1 VLTLLDTLRPG
12 GAERVA
18 ATIAAR
24 IDRDRYEPMV
34 CVSRGIAWSPLA
46 EMLDAADVPVL
57 TLERGHRAAFWDWR
71 PLVALLRRE
80 RIDVVHAHM
89 FGSNAWGTILA
100 RAAGVPVV
108 VAHEHSWSF
117 EPDRLRYAIDRDLI
131 ARGADAFIAVSRQ
144 DRLRMVELERVPIR
158 KVRVIRNGIPPLE
171 RPRSDLRAELG
182 FATETPVIGTLTVL
196 RPEKGLDVLVGAA
209 ARLIATMPQLRVVI
223 AGVGPDEGR
232 VRDVIRASGLERNI
246 LLIGF
251 RTDVAAVLAAL
262 DVVVFSSDREGSPL
276 AVLESMA
283 AGKAIV
289 ATAVAGIS
297 ELLRHER
304 NALLVS
310 PRDPAALAV
319 AVDRLLRDRALAAE
333 LGARASERQRARFH
347 VDATVQAFEDLYE
360 QLFAASRRGRREAIA
375 RAARSPAE
383 PVVTGSFGR
392 AYVPTRRAVARR
404 SDAARR

>member
-1 VLTLLDTLRPG
+1 
-12 GAERVA
+12 
-18 ATIAAR
+18 
-24 IDRDRYEPMV
+24 
-34 CVSRGIAWSPLA
+34 
-46 EMLDAADVPVL
+46 
-57 TLERGHRAAFWDWR
+57 
-71 PLVALLRRE
+71 
-80 RIDVVHAHM
+80 
-89 FGSNAWGTILA
+89 
-100 RAAGVPVV
+100 
-108 VAHEHSWSF
+108 
-117 EPDRLRYAIDRDLI
+117 
-131 ARGADAFIAVSRQ
+131 
-144 DRLRMVELERVPIR
+144 MVELERVPIR